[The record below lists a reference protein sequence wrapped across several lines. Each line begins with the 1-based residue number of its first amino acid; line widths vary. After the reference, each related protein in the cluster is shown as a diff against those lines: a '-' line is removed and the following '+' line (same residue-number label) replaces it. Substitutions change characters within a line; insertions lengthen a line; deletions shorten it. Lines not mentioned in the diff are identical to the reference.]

1 VTSIRRRAFWL
12 TLVVVLG
19 LAAPPLAADES
30 SDRLDDI
37 RRQLAE
43 VDSQIRASRSEASEV
58 GRQVAAA
65 QEVLDQAVAN
75 YRAATHRVDETVAEV
90 NQTETRVAVLEGD
103 LELLEEALARTEL
116 ELAATEDRMEEQ
128 AVLLYMQAS
137 AVPSLDFFIQSSLA
151 DAAAAFAY
159 AGDVFNRDDSVFASY
174 QILEREETR
183 QREALVARKAEAEA
197 ELARLE
203 ELQDRLETEQ
213 EEADRVRAEA
223 EEQAAAAAALLSN
236 IHAAIAAAEEHKD
249 GLEADARALEEEIA
263 RRQDPG
269 GERPGLL
276 AWPINGRVVS
286 PFGYRVHPILGIRRL
301 HTGIDIDASTGDPIR
316 AAEAGRVILA
326 QTYGGYGRAVVIDH
340 GGGMATLYAH
350 QSSLAV
356 SQGDQVERGEVIG
369 YVGCTGLCT
378 GPHLHFEVRINGGF
392 VDPMDYLP

>member
-1 VTSIRRRAFWL
+1 MRRRAL
-12 TLVVVLG
+12 GLALVAVLG
-19 LAAPPLAADES
+19 LAAPPLSADEA
-30 SDRLDDI
+30 SDRLDSI
-37 RRQLAE
+37 RQELAKVE
-43 VDSQIRASRSEASEV
+43 SQIRDARSEASEI

-65 QEVLDQAVAN
+65 QEVLDQAVAE
-75 YRAATHRVDETVAEV
+75 YRAATRRVEETAAEV
-90 NQTETRVAVLEGD
+90 DQTQNRVTVLEED
-103 LELLEEALARTEL
+103 LEVLEEALARTEL

-137 AVPSLDFFIQSSLA
+137 AVPSLDFFIQSNLA

-174 QILEREETR
+174 QILQREETR
-183 QREALVARKAEAEA
+183 QREALLVRKAEAEG

-203 ELQDRLETEQ
+203 ELQAKLRAEE

-223 EEQAAAAAALLSN
+223 EDEAAAAAALLSN
-236 IHAAIAAAEEHKD
+236 INAEIAAAEEHKD

-316 AAEAGRVILA
+316 AAETGRVILA

-356 SQGDQVERGEVIG
+356 SEGDQVERGEVIG

-378 GPHLHFEVRINGGF
+378 GPHLHFEVRINGAF
-392 VDPMDYLP
+392 VDPMGYLP